1 MTIDHISK
9 YIIKIIILIID
20 LFLIVLFF
28 CCLNSSD
35 LISLFFFKKL
45 FMYMLILAVS
55 KFITTFIHE
64 FGHIYYARK
73 NRYKILKIVI
83 GHITIFLNNKIKISF
98 RLKGTMIFG
107 GCVIISINDL
117 NSDSKYNQF
126 YKSYLKILLGGVKFS
141 IYLFLLSSFILIIS
155 YDNYFL
161 RLMTIFLLA
170 LNLKVLL
177 LSISSSSAIQ
187 GDYLVYKNL
196 KKNQDYFIS
205 LFHNN
210 YLVDYPLNDYIKN
223 RLDRYYQKKSSEF
236 IYDNRCLNYLT
247 YNILYKIINGNELAY
262 NELLLVK
269 SIFELEEYFN
279 CSVVLGLNY
288 CKVTYSFLIYAKQRR
303 LKNYLD
309 FFTKHNLFVDKFF
322 KKFNELS
329 KIKKNYL
336 IHNNSTKNEFNINFI
351 KIDIFNGLPNY
362 ELFLNSLNKA
372 IDELSN

>member
-1 MTIDHISK
+1 MVSLIFIKKIIMCILILIVSK
-9 YIIKIIILIID
+9 YI
-20 LFLIVLFF
+20 
-28 CCLNSSD
+28 S
-35 LISLFFFKKL
+35 
-45 FMYMLILAVS
+45 
-55 KFITTFIHE
+55 TFIHE
-64 FGHIYYARK
+64 FGHVYYACQSRT
-73 NRYKILKIVI
+73 KILKIVI
-83 GHITIFLNNKIKISF
+83 GPMNIFLNNKIKIGF

-126 YKSYLKILLGGVKFS
+126 YKSYLKIVSGGIKFS
-141 IYLFLLSSFILIIS
+141 IYLFLFSSIIFIIG
-155 YDNYFL
+155 YNNYPL
-161 RLMTIFLLA
+161 RLIMISLL
-170 LNLKVLL
+170 LYNSKILL
-177 LSISSSSAIQ
+177 LSISSSGAVK

-196 KKNQDYFIS
+196 KNNQDYLIS

-210 YLVDYPLNDYIKN
+210 YLIDYVLNDYIKS
-223 RLDRYYQKKSSEF
+223 RMDIYYQKKSSEF

-336 IHNNSTKNEFNINFI
+336 IHNNSMLAPIYNVVQ
-351 KIDIFNGLPNY
+351 
-362 ELFLNSLNKA
+362 
-372 IDELSN
+372 